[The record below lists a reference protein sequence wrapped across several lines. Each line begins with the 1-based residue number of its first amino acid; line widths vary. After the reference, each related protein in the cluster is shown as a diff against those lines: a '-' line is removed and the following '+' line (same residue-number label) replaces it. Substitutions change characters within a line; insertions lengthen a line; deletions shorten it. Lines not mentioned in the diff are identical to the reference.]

1 MMDAV
6 LQNWNI
12 TVIVLLIEKDLLSEI
27 FNERDFIYN
36 TIKNII
42 LL

>member
-1 MMDAV
+1 MDAV

-36 TIKNII
+36 TIKNITF
-42 LL
+42 L

>member
-36 TIKNII
+36 TIKNITF
-42 LL
+42 L

>member
-1 MMDAV
+1 MDAV

-42 LL
+42 FL

>member
-6 LQNWNI
+6 LQIWNM
-12 TVIVLLIEKDLLSEI
+12 TVIVLLMEKDLVSEI

-42 LL
+42 FF